1 MSLQQEKESSRYHLE
16 VRVDLTTDEY
26 LKYTNSSINRRPMMI
41 IIYALTAVVF
51 LSILWEWKMFGSISW
66 QNMVF
71 LGFMLLM
78 PTYLLPSVFNYKA
91 RKVLEQDVI
100 LSGRPFYRFN
110 EKGIVVSAGSNGRRY
125 SWNDLYGIKE
135 TKEVF
140 ALQLDQTRALLLPKR
155 CFSEQVA
162 QDLRELLDSR
172 TEVKRKHLMTAP
184 DTGSLPKKDELE

>member
-1 MSLQQEKESSRYHLE
+1 MSLQQEKESSRYLLE

-26 LKYTNSSINRRPMMI
+26 IKYTNASINRRPMMI
-41 IIYALTAVVF
+41 VIYALTAFVF
-51 LSILWEWKMFGSISW
+51 FSILWEWKMEGSVSW

-71 LGFMLLM
+71 LGFMILM

-110 EKGIVVSAGSNGRRY
+110 DKGIVVSAGSNGRRY
-125 SWNDLYGIKE
+125 SWDDLYGIKE
-135 TKEVF
+135 TKELF

-162 QDLRELLDSR
+162 TDLRELLDSR
-172 TEVKRKHLMTAP
+172 TEITKKHLMVAP
-184 DTGSLPKKDELE
+184 KTGKLPKEDEME